1 MRGSWANQ
9 VQVVDLCHAE
19 GLKSGT
25 SLDLSFLIK
34 LYCVLSIVLELTV
47 TEKNEAKW
55 AILRVLASGSWLSA
69 SEVAAELGLPSASHA
84 SQLLHNYHSQRLVK
98 SRRAKGRWRMYA
110 ISSKG
115 LDRLRRL
122 S

>member
-1 MRGSWANQ
+1 M
-9 VQVVDLCHAE
+9 
-19 GLKSGT
+19 T
-25 SLDLSFLIK
+25 
-34 LYCVLSIVLELTV
+34 T
-47 TEKNEAKW
+47 KNKAKW
-55 AILRVLASGSWLSA
+55 AVLKLLASGSWLSA
-69 SEVAAELGLPSASHA
+69 GEIADELGLPSASHA
-84 SQLLHNYHSQRLVK
+84 SQLLHNYHEQRLVK